1 MTVDVNYMGQTR
13 IFHDVSKVE
22 ETPTFLKI
30 TGKDQLTEEETSILI
45 PLRDILEVTIHERRD
60 K

>member
-13 IFHDVSKVE
+13 IYHDVTKVE

-30 TGKDQLTEEETSILI
+30 TGKDQLTEEKTSILI
-45 PLRDILEVTIHERRD
+45 PLRDILEVTIHERRG